1 MSKKDNYLK
10 YFGSDI
16 FNMDPNNNKK
26 EIYETTKTRKIHPII
41 ENTKEDLFN
50 IGKSQRIK
58 RNIIKNKDILSKSVG
73 KKHKNQ
79 RESDIFFQKTSNS
92 CEKRK
97 GVKLIPNNLNK
108 KTFLYETRN
117 VDDYK
122 EYLKN
127 YQYSHRDN
135 NNNYNPETY
144 INKIKPDER
153 YFKAYYDDNITIN
166 KEGNKNKKE
175 EQLKKY
181 IHDRKFLKK
190 EIIKLNDSICERNE
204 HLSQEKRN
212 IKFRPNK
219 SEEKRFF
226 SDARYF
232 PKYNCTINQQIQMES
247 NIFNNKE
254 KKDKDYFE
262 DAKEIYNR
270 LEKIKKEQNKNNRAG
285 HIYKNGMNKN
295 NISTKDKIYTNN
307 INSSLVEY
315 FNNTI
320 SNTGKMQDL
329 YNINNN
335 KNYNLITGKQNLIK
349 NSGYKTIKEKNDN
362 KKIEEMIESIPNLSE
377 RNKLEI
383 RMKTS
388 VLDFNTENDLIQK
401 TKELKDFYTIKKNK
415 IRKKN
420 ELTLKI
426 GEKNNDLIFNDNSI
440 DKKPSEKYI
449 MTYTSKSKFEQF
461 DSSEIKDIFEQK
473 GIHAYDIHDNNK
485 NTYNGKNIN
494 VVSFKL
500 IGQDNEKILSVEND
514 IKKEKYKIK
523 IKKEDKLKSSNNE
536 QINKIHEEK
545 RFKIMPSSIL
555 QRKGFVNKFKK

>member
-1 MSKKDNYLK
+1 MSKRDNYNMH
-10 YFGSDI
+10 FSSDI

-26 EIYETTKTRKIHPII
+26 EIYETLKTRKIHPIT

-58 RNIIKNKDILSKSVG
+58 RNIIKNKDIMSKSME
-73 KKHKNQ
+73 KKHKN
-79 RESDIFFQKTSNS
+79 RGESDIFFQKTSNS

-97 GVKLIPNNLNK
+97 GVKLIPNNINK

-122 EYLKN
+122 NYLKN
-127 YQYSHRDN
+127 YQSSHRDN
-135 NNNYNPETY
+135 NNSYNPETY
-144 INKIKPDER
+144 INKINPQER
-153 YFKAYYDDNITIN
+153 YFKAYYDDNISIN
-166 KEGNKNKKE
+166 KEGNNKKKD
-175 EQLKKY
+175 EQLKKF

-190 EIIKLNDSICERNE
+190 EITKLNDSICERKEN
-204 HLSQEKRN
+204 LSQDKRN
-212 IKFRPNK
+212 IKYRRNK

-226 SDARYF
+226 ADTNYF

-247 NIFNNKE
+247 NIFDNE
-254 KKDKDYFE
+254 EIQDKNYFE

-270 LEKIKKEQNKNNRAG
+270 LEKIKKKENNNNRTSQINKNNL
-285 HIYKNGMNKN
+285 
-295 NISTKDKIYTNN
+295 STKSKIYANN
-307 INSSLVEY
+307 INSDLVQY
-315 FNNTI
+315 YNNTI
-320 SNTGKMQDL
+320 SNTGRMKDL
-329 YNINNN
+329 YNMNNN
-335 KNYNLITGKQNLIK
+335 RNYDLITGKQNLMNKTDIK
-349 NSGYKTIKEKNDN
+349 SIKENKDN

-377 RNKLEI
+377 CNKLEI
-383 RMKTS
+383 RMKAS
-388 VLDFNTENDLIQK
+388 VLDFNNENDLAQK
-401 TKELKDFYTIKKNK
+401 TKELKDFYKNKNNK

-426 GEKNNDLIFNDNSI
+426 GEKNNNLIFNDDNL

-461 DSSEIKDIFEQK
+461 DSGEIKNIFEKK
-473 GIHAYDIHDNNK
+473 GVHAYDIHDNKK
-485 NTYNGKNIN
+485 NTYNGKNLN

-500 IGQDNEKILSVEND
+500 KGQDNEKILSVEND

-523 IKKEDKLKSSNNE
+523 IKKEDKLKTSINE

-545 RFKIMPSSIL
+545 RFKIMPSKML
-555 QRKGFVNKFKK
+555 QRKGFINQYKK